1 MKENSSISTPFGL
14 LHEVL
19 SERLS
24 DKEIDQLLKD
34 GLDIF
39 NIYSSLY
46 NASMQSSGIIGRDDY
61 NHLLKFIGL
70 GLKKW
75 DEDIEKQYKEIGVQ
89 IKKVEKV

>member
-1 MKENSSISTPFGL
+1 
-14 LHEVL
+14 
-19 SERLS
+19 
-24 DKEIDQLLKD
+24 
-34 GLDIF
+34 
-39 NIYSSLY
+39 
-46 NASMQSSGIIGRDDY
+46 MQSSGIIGRDDY